1 MNNISTKNMQLRRLF
16 IRAVLMFTIM
26 WLSGSLFT
34 VSSYADGEK
43 GKKGN
48 KADTTAETKN
58 NNDGGNL
65 ANDKVVTGTK
75 KLVQDAT
82 VAIQA
87 IGALVCVLFAIYFL
101 ARKAGAD
108 EQDQKIW
115 KNRITIS
122 IVSAVGIVTVAGI
135 IGTIVSYYV

>member
-1 MNNISTKNMQLRRLF
+1 M
-16 IRAVLMFTIM
+16 
-26 WLSGSLFT
+26 
-34 VSSYADGEK
+34 
-43 GKKGN
+43 
-48 KADTTAETKN
+48 
-58 NNDGGNL
+58 
-65 ANDKVVTGTK
+65 TGTK

-115 KNRITIS
+115 KNRLTIS
-122 IVSAVGIVTVAGI
+122 IVSAVGIVTIAGI